1 MPTQTYSD
9 AEAAQIIRGSAARS
23 DIEWLHR
30 HLRGESEPQ
39 LPGFKVG
46 RKWRMTEGDIA
57 EAIEL
62 LRPRRVSTA
71 GDSSM
76 QTSLTRTSRRR
87 LGRS

>member
-9 AEAAQIIRGSAARS
+9 VEAAQIIRGSATRT
-23 DIEWLHR
+23 DVEWLHR

-46 RKWRMTEGDIA
+46 RKWRMTDEDIA

-62 LRPRRVSTA
+62 LRPRQVPMA
-71 GDSSM
+71 GETPMLS
-76 QTSLTRTSRRR
+76 SLTRTSRRR
-87 LGRS
+87 LGRG